1 MRRRGYLAFSALAA
15 FGFAITSAVSMPVK
29 VIWNA
34 SASVPVGL
42 YIVAPHSRF
51 ELSELVAFMPPE
63 PLAGFLTARGY
74 AGQGVPLLKRIAAL
88 PGQRV
93 CRIGHR
99 ITIDG
104 AGFGAARKRD
114 RKRRELP
121 VWQGCHVIAEGEL
134 FLMNRNVP
142 DSLDGRYFGPVPADA
157 VIGRAHPLWTDA
169 AGDGRYRW
177 RASSP

>member
-1 MRRRGYLAFSALAA
+1 MRRRGYLTFSALAV
-15 FGFAITSAVSMPVK
+15 FGFAITSAVPMPVK
-29 VIWNA
+29 AIWNA
-34 SASVPVGL
+34 SASVPIGL
-42 YIVAPHSRF
+42 YIVAPDSRF

-63 PLAGFLTARGY
+63 PLAGFLAARGY

-99 ITIDG
+99 ISIDG
-104 AGFGAARKRD
+104 TGIGAARRRD
-114 RKRRELP
+114 RKGRDLP
-121 VWQGCHVIAEGEL
+121 VWRGCHVLADGQL
-134 FLMNRNVP
+134 FLMNRDVP

-169 AGDGRYRW
+169 SGDGLYRC
-177 RASSP
+177 RASPS